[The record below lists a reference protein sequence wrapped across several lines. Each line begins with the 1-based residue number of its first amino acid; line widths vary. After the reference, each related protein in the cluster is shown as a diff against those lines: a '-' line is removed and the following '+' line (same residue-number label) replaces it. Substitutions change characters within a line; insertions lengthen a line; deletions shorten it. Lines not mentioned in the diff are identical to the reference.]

1 MAPGTGGLEA
11 FRDLERFLAD
21 AAQARAGLGVLEPEC
36 ERRGRELVRL
46 ALQAH
51 LDARGSGDVGPVVVV
66 DGPDGPVR
74 LKRRRSRT
82 RRVLTLFGEI
92 SICRVGYSAAG
103 TASVY
108 PLDAELALPARCW
121 SYELSRRLV
130 RATVCGPFDEAI
142 GLVAESTGVRIP
154 KRSAEQVVVDAAVD
168 VEAFYATRQGI
179 RPDRGDMLVA
189 AIDCKGIPMVR
200 PDPAPKVVRRRKGE
214 KANKKKMAT
223 VGAVHAQ
230 GPYLRTAGQVVAS
243 LFDPPGDNG
252 RQNHPRRQRSGK
264 RVWASLTSDKDTFIA
279 GVRAEMERRDPDR
292 AHTWVIVTDGER
304 ALQRRVTKIFD
315 DVTLVLDLLHVL
327 DKLWKAA
334 HVFHPEGTPE
344 AIAFV
349 RARTERILGGGVSQV
364 VKGLRQMSTKRA
376 LRGTRAKT
384 IHDVTA
390 YLYANRERMRYD
402 TYLSNGWPI
411 ASGTVEGAC
420 KNLIRDRME
429 RSGMRWSEPMAEAM
443 LSLRATYLSGDFE
456 AYWDWHVT
464 RDQQRLHHDPPWHVG
479 PK

>member
-1 MAPGTGGLEA
+1 MAPGAGGLEA

-21 AAQARAGLGVLEPEC
+21 AAQAQAGLGVLEPEC

-92 SICRVGYSAAG
+92 SICRVGYSAAD

-121 SYELSRRLV
+121 SYEVSRRLV

-142 GLVAESTGVRIP
+142 GVVAESTGVRIP

-168 VEAFYATRQGI
+168 VEAFYAARQGI
-179 RPDRGDMLVA
+179 RPDRGDLLVG

-200 PDPAPKVVRRRKGE
+200 PDPAPKVIRRRKGQ

-230 GPYLRTAGQVVAS
+230 APHVRTAGQVVAS
-243 LFDPPGDNG
+243 LFDPPGDN
-252 RQNHPRRQRSGK
+252 RCHPRRQRSGK

-279 GVRAEMERRDPDR
+279 GVRAEMERRDPHR
-292 AHTWVIVTDGER
+292 VHPWVIVTDGER

-349 RARTERILGGGVSQV
+349 RVRTERILGGGVSQV

-390 YLYANRERMRYD
+390 YLYANRKRMRYD

-464 RDQQRLHHDPPWHVG
+464 RDQLRLHHDPPWHVG

>member
-1 MAPGTGGLEA
+1 MGAGASGLEA

-21 AAQARAGLGVLEPEC
+21 ACQTREGLGVLEPEC
-36 ERRGRELVRL
+36 ERRGRELLRL

-51 LDARGSGDVGPVVVV
+51 LDARGNGDVGPVVVV
-66 DGPDGPVR
+66 VGSDGPVR
-74 LKRRRSRT
+74 LKRRRRRT
-82 RRVLTLFGEI
+82 RRVLTLFGEV

-108 PLDAELALPARCW
+108 PLDAELALPGRCW

-130 RATVCGPFDEAI
+130 RAAVCGPFDEAI
-142 GLVAESTGVRIP
+142 GLVAESTGVHIP

-168 VEAFYATRQGI
+168 VESFYATRQGI
-179 RPDRGDMLVA
+179 RPDRGDVLVA

-200 PDPAPKVVRRRKGE
+200 PDPAPKVVRRGKGE

-223 VGAVHAQ
+223 VGAVHSQA
-230 GPYLRTAGQVVAS
+230 PYIRTAGQVVAS

-252 RQNHPRRQRSGK
+252 RRPRRQRSGK
-264 RVWASLTSDKDTFIA
+264 RVWASLTSDKDTFITD
-279 GVRAEMERRDPDR
+279 VRAEMERRDPDR
-292 AHTWVIVTDGER
+292 RHTWVIVTDGER
-304 ALQRRVTKIFD
+304 ALQRRATKIFG

-376 LRGTRAKT
+376 LRGTKAKT

-390 YLYANRERMRYD
+390 YLYANRDRMRYD

-443 LSLRATYLSGDFE
+443 LSLRASYVSGDFD
-456 AYWDWHVT
+456 AYWDWHTT
-464 RDQQRLHHDPPWHVG
+464 RDQKRLHHDPPWHVG

>member
-1 MAPGTGGLEA
+1 MGAGDSGLEA

-21 AAQARAGLGVLEPEC
+21 AAQARSGLGVLEPEC

-51 LDARGSGDVGPVVVV
+51 LDARGSGDIGPVVVV
-66 DGPDGPVR
+66 DGPGGPVR
-74 LKRRRSRT
+74 LKRRRSPA

-92 SICRVGYSAAG
+92 RIRRVGYSAVG
-103 TASVY
+103 TASLY

-154 KRSAEQVVVDAAVD
+154 KRSAEQVVVDAGVD
-168 VEAFYATRQGI
+168 VEAFYAARRGI
-179 RPDRGDMLVA
+179 RPDGGDVLVA

-230 GPYLRTAGQVVAS
+230 APHIRTAGEVVAS

-252 RQNHPRRQRSGK
+252 SHPRRQRSGK

-279 GVRAEMERRDPDR
+279 DVRAEMERRDPDR
-292 AHTWVIVTDGER
+292 AHTWVVVTDGER

-315 DVTLVLDLLHVL
+315 DITLVLDLLHVL

-390 YLYANRERMRYD
+390 YLYANRESACATTPTSRSPAAPSKALARTSFATAWNAQACD
-402 TYLSNGWPI
+402 GANPWPKRC
-411 ASGTVEGAC
+411 SV
-420 KNLIRDRME
+420 
-429 RSGMRWSEPMAEAM
+429 SEPPTC
-443 LSLRATYLSGDFE
+443 RAI
-456 AYWDWHVT
+456 
-464 RDQQRLHHDPPWHVG
+464 
-479 PK
+479 